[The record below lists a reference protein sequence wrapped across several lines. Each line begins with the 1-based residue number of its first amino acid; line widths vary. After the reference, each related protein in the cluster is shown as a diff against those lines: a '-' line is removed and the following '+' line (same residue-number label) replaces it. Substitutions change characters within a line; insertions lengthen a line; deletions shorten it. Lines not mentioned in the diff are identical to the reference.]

1 MLSQTRRALEDFDNQ
16 HEFERLAADVLNALG
31 YSHVEPMAPRGG
43 PDGGR
48 DVKFTESDVAGIA
61 FATLDKD
68 IEDKFKRDLK
78 KHPEVTD
85 GLIALF
91 CTAEVSPAKK
101 MGFTRLAFA
110 KGYRL
115 EIFDLERLRSLLDT
129 SLKVIRRRYLHIDD
143 KIAAQLRS
151 DVHKL
156 LRFPAPVPDR
166 FEPQT
171 QLEAILAEK
180 LPGRLFDVL
189 MQYEEADIQEVPGI
203 GVKLSRHLH
212 AYYEFRTRAKAV
224 QALALIAI
232 GKLVTVR
239 FAQAWAIHLRYALWR
254 FGGAPQEVVIS
265 HGEGFLNYDITW
277 QEAEQTFVKLQGTPE
292 VATEIGALFQLHAT
306 FSRSISAL
314 VE

>member
-1 MLSQTRRALEDFDNQ
+1 LKTQPS
-16 HEFERLAADVLNALG
+16 
-31 YSHVEPMAPRGG
+31 
-43 PDGGR
+43 
-48 DVKFTESDVAGIA
+48 VKE
-61 FATLDKD
+61 
-68 IEDKFKRDLK
+68 
-78 KHPEVTD
+78 

-91 CTAEVSPAKK
+91 CTVDVSPAQK
-101 MGFTRLAFA
+101 MRFTRLAFA

-115 EIFDLERLRSLLDT
+115 EIFDVERLRSLLDS
-129 SLKVIRRRYLHIDD
+129 SLKAIRRHYLHIDD
-143 KIAAQLRS
+143 EIAARLRS

-156 LRFPAPVPDR
+156 LRFPAAVPDR

-171 QLEAILAEK
+171 QLEAILADK
-180 LPGRLFDVL
+180 LPGRLFDLL
-189 MQYEEADIQEVPGI
+189 MQYEEADIQEAPGI

-212 AYYEFRTRAKAV
+212 AYYKFRTRAKAV

-254 FGGAPQEVVIS
+254 FGGAPQEVIIS
-265 HGEGFLNYDITW
+265 HGEGFLNHDITW

-292 VATEIGALFQLHAT
+292 VATEIRALFGLHAT
-306 FSRSISAL
+306 FSRSICAL